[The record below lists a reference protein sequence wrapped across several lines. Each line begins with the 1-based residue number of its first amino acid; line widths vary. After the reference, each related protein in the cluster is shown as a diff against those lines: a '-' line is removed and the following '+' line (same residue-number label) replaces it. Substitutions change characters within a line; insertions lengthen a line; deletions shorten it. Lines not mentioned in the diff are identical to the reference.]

1 MTKNDPAREGE
12 GRRTPAMAG
21 GGGPAPA
28 PAGPRLRSIGNFE
41 ASPAPYRL
49 AEAKKTPLA
58 IRVPGVGRDIRVKI
72 ASERAEWRDA
82 FQLVSCNYQARG
94 YEEPFASKVR
104 FTPFHALPDVVT
116 FVAKHEGRVLAT
128 FSMVP
133 DNTLMGLPL
142 ESIYGEEI
150 RGLRASRRRLAEV
163 SSLAAD
169 KALGAREFRR
179 VFVAMIR
186 LAMQYHVSHGG
197 DTWVIT
203 VNPRHRDFYRRAMG
217 FVPLGPAR
225 AYSTVQDHPAEGYW
239 LDVAL
244 MRQAAPRMFQEV
256 FDEWLPGE
264 AMAAPRMLPHV
275 VRYLGDRSTQDARR
289 TIREVLDLDE
299 FFASPRR
306 W

>member
-1 MTKNDPAREGE
+1 MRTDPSMDLK
-12 GRRTPAMAG
+12 GRWQSISLAG
-21 GGGPAPA
+21 RVDPGWPSGD
-28 PAGPRLRSIGNFE
+28 SSV
-41 ASPAPYRL
+41 SPAPVPFPLLDGKR
-49 AEAKKTPLA
+49 TPMA
-58 IRVPGVGRDIRVKI
+58 IRVPGVARDIRVKI

-82 FQLVSCNYQARG
+82 FQLVSSNYQARG

-133 DNTLMGLPL
+133 DNTLLGLPL
-142 ESIYGEEI
+142 ECIYGDEI
-150 RGLRASRRRLAEV
+150 RELRRSRRRLAEV

-169 KALGAREFRR
+169 KDLGAREFRA

-186 LAMQYHVSHGG
+186 LLMQYHLSHGG

-203 VNPRHRDFYRRAMG
+203 VNPRHRDFYNRRMG
-217 FVPLGPAR
+217 FIPLGPAR
-225 AYSTVQDHPAEGYW
+225 TYSSVQDHPAEGYW
-239 LDVAL
+239 LDLDL
-244 MRQAAPRMFQEV
+244 MRQAAPRMHREV
-256 FDEWLPGE
+256 FGEWLPG
-264 AMAAPRMLPHV
+264 AALAAPRMLPHV
-275 VRYLGDRSTQDARR
+275 VKYLGDRSTQDARD
-289 TIREVLDLDE
+289 TIREVMDLDE